1 MHRPSPEMAAGFKDF
16 FTHPGSARHVAFVK
30 HALVDIH
37 RSTEV
42 EALITILLKFKTS
55 LQTLSFTLPSSISNR
70 TYATF
75 DRCFATILNHVSAL
89 VLPTY
94 NDGDASNI
102 PSKQPD
108 HVRNAWNIFSPRSQ
122 EQIADI
128 EKYNKLAGRR
138 NSDRICNKGFSE
150 LAHWPHIRKL
160 TVEMSLAV
168 KLRKNASSGENS
180 GRELDIFI
188 APFAPV
194 HLSRKLV
201 AEKNGRE
208 VVELSIIHEI
218 TSPITVPIGP
228 IFANMGW
235 SDPLKLR
242 SFNAATTDFTFYGA
256 CMLSDEPD
264 EVPRDFIVPALESL
278 RLHNCTGLLD
288 LFKGCHKEKINLDT
302 FIFTNTVRET
312 DGDEVD
318 ALASFIGTSTNIRNL
333 CLNFAISWIPTPWK
347 LMERDIAPYR
357 VPSRR
362 NHASGKVRPRSLNL
376 FRKHVPSVASL
387 WQSSSPISG
396 TLSRVSRSV
405 RVSITLSLTQTSHT
419 SLQNAV
425 FCIA

>member
-1 MHRPSPEMAAGFKDF
+1 
-16 FTHPGSARHVAFVK
+16 
-30 HALVDIH
+30 
-37 RSTEV
+37 
-42 EALITILLKFKTS
+42 
-55 LQTLSFTLPSSISNR
+55 
-70 TYATF
+70 
-75 DRCFATILNHVSAL
+75 
-89 VLPTY
+89 
-94 NDGDASNI
+94 
-102 PSKQPD
+102 
-108 HVRNAWNIFSPRSQ
+108 
-122 EQIADI
+122 
-128 EKYNKLAGRR
+128 LAGRR
-138 NSDRICNKGFSE
+138 NSGRVRNKGFSE

-160 TVEMSLAV
+160 TGEMSLAV
-168 KLRKNASSGENS
+168 KLRKNASSGENA

-188 APFAPV
+188 APFAPA
-194 HLSRKLV
+194 HLSRNLV
-201 AEKNGRE
+201 AEKDGRE
-208 VVELSIIHEI
+208 VVKLSIIHEI
-218 TSPITVPIGP
+218 TSQITVPIGP

-242 SFNAATTDFTFYGA
+242 AFSAATTDFKFYGA

-288 LFKGCHKEKINLDT
+288 LFKGCHKENINLDT

-318 ALASFIGTSTNIRNL
+318 ALASFIDTSMNIRNL
-333 CLNFAISWIPTPWK
+333 CLNFAIPLIPTPWK

-396 TLSRVSRSV
+396 TLFRVSRSV

>member
-1 MHRPSPEMAAGFKDF
+1 MAAGFKDF

-235 SDPLKLR
+235 PDPLKLR

-256 CMLSDEPD
+256 
-264 EVPRDFIVPALESL
+264 
-278 RLHNCTGLLD
+278 
-288 LFKGCHKEKINLDT
+288 
-302 FIFTNTVRET
+302 
-312 DGDEVD
+312 
-318 ALASFIGTSTNIRNL
+318 
-333 CLNFAISWIPTPWK
+333 
-347 LMERDIAPYR
+347 
-357 VPSRR
+357 
-362 NHASGKVRPRSLNL
+362 
-376 FRKHVPSVASL
+376 
-387 WQSSSPISG
+387 
-396 TLSRVSRSV
+396 
-405 RVSITLSLTQTSHT
+405 
-419 SLQNAV
+419 
-425 FCIA
+425 